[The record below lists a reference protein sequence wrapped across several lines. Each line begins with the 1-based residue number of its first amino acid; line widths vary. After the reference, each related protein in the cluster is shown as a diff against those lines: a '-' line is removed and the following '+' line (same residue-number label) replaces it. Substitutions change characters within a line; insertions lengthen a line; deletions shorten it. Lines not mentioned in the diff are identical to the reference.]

1 MSVLRTKQ
9 IAGIRYFDS
18 FPGAAVG
25 ETPIVLI
32 HSPGSSLDFWN
43 AVAPALRRQRRTVA
57 LDLPGFG
64 GTGPP
69 TSRLDLSA
77 LSLGVATLLDAIGVR
92 NAVLV
97 GFSLGGAVALKV
109 AADRPDLVH
118 GVALV
123 SGCLFSVRR
132 MAERPFGALTNP
144 RAAFALG
151 LQLIESLIPIAE
163 ATKQA
168 LLRSKTARVLLFSPF
183 VAHPARL
190 NPALVADAV
199 YYVNALYTAR
209 LVRVMHFSRGTGFE
223 DLMRAVR
230 QPVALIWGADDPMM
244 KAADA
249 DRAEELLNVV
259 LRTELAECGHWPMLE
274 QPEHVVGFL
283 IRYARQLERAGDADA
298 AARAARE
305 AGRT

>member
-43 AVAPALRRQRRTVA
+43 AVVPALRRQRRTVA

-64 GTGPP
+64 GSAPP
-69 TSRLDLSA
+69 AGRLDLSA
-77 LSLGVATLLDAIGVR
+77 LSTGVATLLDAIGVR
-92 NAVLV
+92 NAVV
-97 GFSLGGAVALKV
+97 AGFSLGGAVALQV

-118 GVALV
+118 GVALL

-144 RAAFALG
+144 RLAFALG
-151 LQLIESLIPIAE
+151 LQFIESLVPIAE
-163 ATKQA
+163 ATKEA
-168 LLRSKTARVLLFSPF
+168 LLRSRMVRVLLFSTF
-183 VAHPARL
+183 VARPARL
-190 NPALVADAV
+190 NPDLVRAAV
-199 YYVNALYTAR
+199 SHVNALYTAR
-209 LVRVMHFSRGTGFE
+209 LGRVMLSSRRTRFE
-223 DLMRAVR
+223 NLMCAVR

-244 KAADA
+244 TGADV

-259 LRTELAECGHWPMLE
+259 LRTQLAECGHWPMLE
-274 QPEHVVGFL
+274 QPDHVVGFL
-283 IRYARQLERAGDADA
+283 IRYARQLERPRD
-298 AARAARE
+298 
-305 AGRT
+305 AGRSHVG